1 MCAYFSSVQKLFYMC
16 VIWISHGFIVAINY
30 MRRSMCV
37 WTISI
42 YACDFS
48 IGALLVYVCVYEK
61 KSMFENYDNQISQKD
76 AILNGE

>member
-1 MCAYFSSVQKLFYMC
+1 
-16 VIWISHGFIVAINY
+16 